1 VTRLP
6 PPPRSETRAPD
17 VPDLDRPLSRTARI
31 ASLSIPPLA
40 VTALVVV
47 VAALKGWAVAMAIL
61 GAFVL
66 YLGIGASIVFV
77 PTLTDTAATHFDTA
91 ALVGLACF
99 YAVTTSFFWSYN
111 LDLLERIPRLGPR
124 FARIHDA
131 AAATLHGHAWIRRWA
146 MLGVALFVVS
156 PLPASG
162 SIGGSVVG
170 RLVGLSRFVC
180 FLAVAG
186 ASVFVVVVYAAF
198 GGAVKALLEAR
209 GLPLPLRVALAVAAL
224 AAVVLVVRWLVRLGT
239 RSPGAPSRDAS
250 EGAK

>member
-1 VTRLP
+1 VTLLP

-17 VPDLDRPLSRTARI
+17 VSDLDRPLSLAARI

-40 VTALVVV
+40 LTALVLV
-47 VAALKGWAVAMAIL
+47 VAALQGWAVATAIL

-66 YLGIGASIVFV
+66 YLGIGATIVFV
-77 PTLTDTAATHFDTA
+77 PAFTGPTSAHFDTA
-91 ALVGLACF
+91 TLVALACF

-111 LDLLERIPRLGPR
+111 LDLLERIPGLGPR
-124 FARIHDA
+124 LARIHDA
-131 AAATLHGHAWIRRWA
+131 AAATLHDHAWIRRWA
-146 MLGVALFVVS
+146 TLGVALFVVS

-170 RLVGLSRFVC
+170 RLVGLSRFSC

-209 GLPLPLRVALAVAAL
+209 GVPLPLRIALALAAL

-239 RSPGAPSRDAS
+239 RPGAPSPDAS